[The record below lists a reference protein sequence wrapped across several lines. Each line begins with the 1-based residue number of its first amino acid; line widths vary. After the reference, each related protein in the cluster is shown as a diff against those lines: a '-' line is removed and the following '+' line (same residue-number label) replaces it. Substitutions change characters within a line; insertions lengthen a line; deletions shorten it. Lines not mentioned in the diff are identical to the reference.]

1 MWACGFE
8 HARAVRN
15 LVCMPCFVL
24 ERGVWILALMSW
36 VWVSCRGL
44 DTRAPCFV
52 SFCEH
57 AVSSSLGRVLF
68 CPRVVLCCVCCFVR
82 LDYHVMFCALL
93 CGTSFCFSLA
103 ACFHVIMSCLNTWLM
118 SFLISYMFV
127 SCFAHGLWFVCWPC
141 ACNFVLCEHM
151 AFVLVFS
158 VSCALIH
165 LVTWLLVNLPHLS
178 SFVTLLICSLYN
190 LLVFAVLRQFGI
202 VSPWMYS
209 ALPCPALP
217 CPALPCPVL
226 SCPVLSCPVLSCP
239 VLSCPV
245 LSCPVLSCPVLSCPV
260 FCLVP
265 VFPPRGSF
273 CCCFCFILL
282 IKAHLLHHL
291 VLASS
296 LQPWHK

>member
-36 VWVSCRGL
+36 VSVSCRGS

-52 SFCEH
+52 FEFARPCAFLSTCVVLH
-57 AVSSSLGRVLF
+57 AVPVLSGWIIM
-68 CPRVVLCCVCCFVR
+68 LCFV
-82 LDYHVMFCALL
+82 L

-118 SFLISYMFV
+118 SFLISYAFV

-141 ACNFVLCEHM
+141 DCVFILCEHM

-158 VSCALIH
+158 VSCDLIH
-165 LVTWLLVNLPHLS
+165 LVTWLLFNLPHLS

-190 LLVFAVLRQFGI
+190 LLVFAVLCQFGI

-217 CPALPCPVL
+217 CPALPCPAL
-226 SCPVLSCPVLSCP
+226 PCPVLSCPVLSCP
-239 VLSCPV
+239 VQPCLAKPLPCSCF
-245 LSCPVLSCPVLSCPV
+245 S
-260 FCLVP
+260 
-265 VFPPRGSF
+265 PRGSF

-296 LQPWHK
+296 LHPSTLT